1 MNLKEAF
8 RYQNKLGALLQT
20 AQGYLTGSTAYITQ
34 VKEIHLR
41 SKVDSSASDDI
52 QYEQSPEEQYL
63 PPAKTMIQFLLALLD
78 IKAQL
83 TAAIH
88 QAKKQQEFDLD
99 GTSALNVQRQ
109 EAART
114 MRYLAGLRSREE
126 MVPSGGVGY
135 RFNQEGNQ
143 VTYCCDLKR
152 VTTINYDRLAVRKA
166 AAQLA
171 QAADTASAAID
182 RCLIDTLVD
191 FEPPFDV
198 NATFSELLEDYAAL
212 QA

>member
-8 RYQNKLGALLQT
+8 RYQNKLNALLQT
-20 AQGYLTGSTAYITQ
+20 AQNYLSDPSYTTQ

-41 SKVDSSASDDI
+41 SKVDPLASDDI
-52 QYEQSPEEQYL
+52 QYKAAPQEQYL
-63 PPAKTMIQFLLALLD
+63 PPAKTMIPFMLSLLD

-83 TAAIH
+83 TCAIH
-88 QAKKQQEFDLD
+88 AAKKQQVFDLD
-99 GTSALNVQRQ
+99 GASALNVQRQ

-114 MRYLAGLRSREE
+114 LRYLAGLRSSEE
-126 MVPSGGVGY
+126 MIPSGGTGY

-143 VTYCCDLKR
+143 VAYCCDLKR
-152 VTTINYDRLAVRKA
+152 VTTINYDRTAVRKA

-171 QAADTASAAID
+171 QEADETSAAID
-182 RCLIDTLVD
+182 RCLIDTIVA

-198 NATFSELLEDYAAL
+198 NATFAELLEDYAAMN
-212 QA
+212 A